1 MKTRTYRWVLYG
13 IALVILITITIQ
25 VFWNYKN
32 YQVNKQ
38 QLFNDVQLSLD
49 KAVDDY
55 YAQLAQ
61 NTTVGF
67 ALSGNSQKTAFD
79 EGGLLEQVTKKID
92 TNQNAFITLDSLQ
105 INEVKEIQIFRGKKA
120 DSLISASRS
129 NSISADSFKHHVK
142 ELKQT
147 QTFDAKSDFELLTS
161 KIVIS
166 ISNDTLE
173 TAKVD
178 SLFSKELIRKSIDVD
193 YELLFYSKDDR
204 WAYLDEYKKWPEIDV
219 PEKRKE
225 QLVTES
231 KSTFL
236 PDQSV
241 LLIAFSNTTKTILSR
256 ILSGILISLILVIAV
271 ISTLFYLL
279 KIIQN
284 QKQMAE
290 IKNDLISNIT
300 HEFKTPIATIG
311 VALEGMQSFD
321 VLQDK
326 ERTNSYL
333 NMSTQQLSKLNIMV
347 EKLLE
352 TASLDSNSLE
362 LDKSSEDIVILVK
375 SLVNRSISQAPEKT
389 INFNS
394 NIHSCHM
401 AIDAFHFENAVNNI
415 LDNAI
420 KYGGSCIAVNLISH
434 DSGVEISVTDNGL
447 GIPTEHQKLIFDKFY
462 RVPKGNRHDVKGF
475 GIGLYYTKSIIQ
487 QHCGEVKL
495 ESKPGNTTFKIK
507 LNHVHN

>member
-1 MKTRTYRWVLYG
+1 MKTNTYRWILYG
-13 IALVILITITIQ
+13 IATVILATIAIQ
-25 VFWNYKN
+25 IYWNYKN
-32 YQVNKQ
+32 YLVNKQ

-55 YAQLAQ
+55 YAQLAEES
-61 NTTVGF
+61 TVGL
-67 ALSGNSQKTAFD
+67 ALSGDSQKNAFED
-79 EGGLLEQVTKKID
+79 GGLLEQLATKID
-92 TNQNAFITLDSLQ
+92 SNQSTFITFDSLDVHD
-105 INEVKEIQIFRGKKA
+105 IKEVQIFRGQRA
-120 DSLISASRS
+120 DSLR
-129 NSISADSFKHHVK
+129 NSISANEVSPDSFKTFMK

-147 QTFDAKSDFELLTS
+147 QSFEPKPDFELLTS

-173 TAKVD
+173 TTKVD

-204 WAYLDEYKKWPEIDV
+204 WAYLDKYKKWPEIDV

-352 TASLDSNSLE
+352 TASLDSNNLK

-375 SLVNRSISQAPEKT
+375 SLVNRSLSQAPEKT

-394 NIHSCHM
+394 NSHSCHM

-487 QHCGEVKL
+487 EHCGEVKL